1 MSIVKDFIGILKW
14 GQSISTW
21 ANTSYYYVNYNVE
34 KGALSSVAAA
44 TWCRLIFQTT
54 KHIFSKNYYYLSTDW
69 KQRFSLWLGFTYFT
83 PFIVVYELT
92 DTILLSLRVLLLLL
106 PTLSYTDDCSPIL
119 SGLEGTMQGSSKD
132 LYWF

>member
-21 ANTSYYYVNYNVE
+21 ANTSSYYVNYNVE
-34 KGALSSVAAA
+34 KGALSSLAAA

-54 KHIFSKNYYYLSTDW
+54 KHIFSKNYYILYLLIENKDFSAT
-69 KQRFSLWLGFTYFT
+69 RFCVLSSLYCRLWTYGYYIAFFKSS
-83 PFIVVYELT
+83 P
-92 DTILLSLRVLLLLL
+92 LLYPAPSF
-106 PTLSYTDDCSPIL
+106 TDDCSPIL